1 MTVFDSMLS
10 AFQLQTDADY
20 QNALHEVMQKIT
32 LAGLY
37 RHDFFKRAAFYGGT
51 CLHFFHGLP
60 RFSEDLDFS
69 LLRTDPDFTLS
80 DYFGAI
86 TAEFKALG
94 REVAITHKQKKR
106 QAAID
111 SAFLKDTTDIY
122 NLSFQTERRVR
133 VKIEV
138 DTCPPLE
145 FKTESHALMLPFSFM
160 TRCFSLPCLY
170 AGKMHALLF
179 RDWKQRVKGRDWYD
193 FEWYVRHRVG
203 MDLNHFRQRMSQ
215 SHPGHPLPATL
226 EELKALVRARVER
239 LDVEDAKADV
249 APFIKD
255 LSELDIWS
263 PAYFTGITE
272 QMALTPPLS

>member
-37 RHDFFKRAAFYGGT
+37 RHGFFQRAAFYGGT
-51 CLHFFHGLP
+51 CLHLFHGLP
-60 RFSEDLDFS
+60 RYSEDLDFS
-69 LLRTDPDFTLS
+69 LLQPDPHFTLT
-80 DYFGAI
+80 DYFEPI
-86 TAEFKALG
+86 LAEFKALG